1 MDTSWSHTVEQMNTL
16 RDIGLEYL
24 DIIKVWSMLPG
35 FEERFA
41 LRGKTRLMALC
52 RFHNEKTP
60 SLRIWPKSRRFR
72 CHGCHKTGDAL
83 HLLKLFEKCCI
94 DSEELRH
101 LSPELRQEEVMFF
114 KNILEKYL
122 RRRIFL

>member
-1 MDTSWSHTVEQMNTL
+1 MDTSWSHTVEQMDAL
-16 RDIGLEYL
+16 RDIGLEHL
-24 DIIKVWSMLPG
+24 DIVKVWSMLPG

-41 LRGKTRLMALC
+41 LRRNARLMALC

-60 SLRIWPKSRRFR
+60 SLRIWPKSRRFM
-72 CHGCHKTGDAL
+72 CHGCQETGDAL
-83 HLLKLFEKCCI
+83 YLLKVFEKCCI

-101 LSPELRQEEVMFF
+101 LSPLRRQEEVMFF
-114 KNILEKYL
+114 KNTLEKYL